1 MCPLRTKLV
10 ARLIPCGKTG
20 MEQSTGGS
28 GDSGLFTRSPM
39 DSCLRG
45 MNEEDRD
52 GKSYQLETKSALK
65 KFLKLRSLPNIG
77 MLAHP

>member
-1 MCPLRTKLV
+1 
-10 ARLIPCGKTG
+10 
-20 MEQSTGGS
+20 
-28 GDSGLFTRSPM
+28 M